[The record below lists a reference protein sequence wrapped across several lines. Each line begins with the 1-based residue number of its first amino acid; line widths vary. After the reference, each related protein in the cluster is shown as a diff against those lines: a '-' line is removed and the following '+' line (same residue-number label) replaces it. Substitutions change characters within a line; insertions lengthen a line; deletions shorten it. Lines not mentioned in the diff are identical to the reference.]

1 MFPCQIMLNCTLCG
15 RKEKLAA
22 SYQLQKFNLEM
33 KEILDWAQNTRA
45 LMEAGGLPK
54 SANEAESMIEE
65 HQERKASISRGSNWA
80 YWESFCVHSMRLS
93 IT

>member
-1 MFPCQIMLNCTLCG
+1 MLNCTLCG

-22 SYQLQKFNLEM
+22 SYKLQKFNLEM

-65 HQERKASISRGSNWA
+65 HQERKVSIITGSNCTC
-80 YWESFCVHSMRLS
+80 WESFCVQTLQNFAAC
-93 IT
+93 ICQ

>member
-1 MFPCQIMLNCTLCG
+1 MCWIMLNCKLCG

-33 KEILDWAQNTRA
+33 KEMLDWIQNIRGV
-45 LMEAGGLPK
+45 MEAGRLPK

-65 HQERKASISRGSNWA
+65 HQERKASIIIAAN
-80 YWESFCVHSMRLS
+80 
-93 IT
+93 

>member
-1 MFPCQIMLNCTLCG
+1 MLNCTLCG

-33 KEILDWAQNTRA
+33 KETLDWAQNTRA

-65 HQERKASISRGSNWA
+65 HQERKASIFCGSN
-80 YWESFCVHSMRLS
+80 
-93 IT
+93 